1 MRTMRLSLIALVAS
15 IVMGIMAAQAG
26 IFAAELLR
34 LGAFASM
41 VAFLVMANVGW
52 KQAETAAPVVR
63 TAAAR
68 KSVSTAHAYHAA

>member
-15 IVMGIMAAQAG
+15 IVMGVMAAQAG

-41 VAFLVMANVGW
+41 VAFQVMANVVW
-52 KQAETAAPVVR
+52 KQA
-63 TAAAR
+63 
-68 KSVSTAHAYHAA
+68 